1 MSLTL
6 DSHADR
12 SPASKQWD
20 TALLAPIGAL
30 PGTAFGCLSEIHETI
45 SSDLSEIEPFAEIL
59 AELTA
64 VALASAALF
73 AAASAIHN
81 WRLAS

>member
-6 DSHADR
+6 DSHSDR

-20 TALLAPIGAL
+20 TALLASIGAL

-45 SSDLSEIEPFAEIL
+45 SSDLSEIETFAQIL
-59 AELTA
+59 AEITA
-64 VALASAALF
+64 VGLASAALF
-73 AAASAIHN
+73 GAASAIRN
-81 WRLAS
+81 WCLAS